1 MHKQFL
7 IAIAAVCVIALGAV
21 GVVVFHQKDTNETVT
36 DQDILPPAEQAG
48 RSEIGRPERSPREL
62 IQPPALPVDVPQ
74 ATVSPAPSEGGRRG
88 RGVAE
93 SPQNEAENDEL
104 RQRIS
109 AMIDQ
114 LSDEERRAMSNELRR
129 RQMEDFR
136 QATRTGLSS
145 DMQLLAITRRPG
157 MELSAEQ
164 QAQIEAL
171 RNNMQPKVEAA
182 VADIRSQREQIE
194 GQIRSMVEQGLD
206 TSQLRTQAREL
217 RQKENEIRQQLDVE
231 YKASLSTV
239 LSAEQIEAMN
249 SVPTWGG
256 GGGRPGGGRTGG
268 GRGR

>member
-21 GVVVFHQKDTNETVT
+21 GVVVFQQNSNDETVT
-36 DQDILPPAEQAG
+36 DTDILPPAEQAD
-48 RSEIGRPERSPREL
+48 RSESRRPGRRRPERSPREL
-62 IQPPALPVDVPQ
+62 IQPPAPPIDVPQ
-74 ATVSPAPSEGGRRG
+74 ATVSPSPDGGG
-88 RGVAE
+88 GGVAAE
-93 SPQNEAENDEL
+93 PLPQGEPENDEL

-109 AMIDQ
+109 AMVDQ
-114 LSDEERRAMSNELRR
+114 LSDEERRAMSSELRR
-129 RQMEDFR
+129 RQMEAFR

-164 QAQIEAL
+164 QARIEEL

-182 VADIRSQREQIE
+182 LAGIRSQREQIE
-194 GQIRSMVEQGLD
+194 SQMRSMREQGLD
-206 TSQLRTQAREL
+206 TSQLRTQWREL
-217 RQKENEIRQQLDVE
+217 RQRENEISQQLDVE

-239 LSAEQIEAMN
+239 LSAEQLEAMN
-249 SVPTWGG
+249 SMPTWGG
-256 GGGRPGGGRTGG
+256 RRTGG